1 MNARWLAGRTF
12 RVLLVPLMLAG
23 ALIGAV
29 PGGAFASTCVSW
41 TGVQP
46 PNPGSDN
53 ELIGVAVLSS
63 CRAWAVGHY
72 FNGTTDQTLTEH
84 WNGSVWKLVPSPDPG
99 GSSNFN
105 DLYSVAAT
113 SASNA
118 WAVGL
123 HFNSIAPQTLT
134 EHWNGTAW
142 KLVPSPNPGGPTNN
156 QLLQGVAATSASNA
170 WAVGFY
176 FNGTTGVLTLIE
188 HWNGSAW
195 AQVPSPNPGITR
207 PRANVLTG
215 VAATSASNAW
225 AVGYYSNGTA
235 DQTLIEHWNGTSWRH
250 APSPN
255 PGGSANDNHLLGV
268 AATSASNAWAVG
280 YYIKGIAKQTL
291 IEHWNGTSW
300 RQMPS
305 PNPGGTTNDNV
316 LNGVAATSASN
327 AWAVGDYN
335 NGIAKQTLIEHWNGT
350 SWRQVPS
357 PNPGGSANDNGL
369 NGVAATSAAN
379 IWAVGA
385 AAGQTVALHCC

>member
-1 MNARWLAGRTF
+1 MAGSWKPRGSPTAPPSCARGVVRGGFVMNARWLAGRAF

-142 KLVPSPNPGGPTNN
+142 KLVPSPNPGGPTN
-156 QLLQGVAATSASNA
+156 
-170 WAVGFY
+170 
-176 FNGTTGVLTLIE
+176 
-188 HWNGSAW
+188 
-195 AQVPSPNPGITR
+195 
-207 PRANVLTG
+207 
-215 VAATSASNAW
+215 
-225 AVGYYSNGTA
+225 
-235 DQTLIEHWNGTSWRH
+235 
-250 APSPN
+250 
-255 PGGSANDNHLLGV
+255 DN
-268 AATSASNAWAVG
+268 
-280 YYIKGIAKQTL
+280 
-291 IEHWNGTSW
+291 
-300 RQMPS
+300 
-305 PNPGGTTNDNV
+305 
-316 LNGVAATSASN
+316 
-327 AWAVGDYN
+327 
-335 NGIAKQTLIEHWNGT
+335 
-350 SWRQVPS
+350 
-357 PNPGGSANDNGL
+357 
-369 NGVAATSAAN
+369 
-379 IWAVGA
+379 
-385 AAGQTVALHCC
+385 